1 MLERIN
7 GCSVVLVWVKGTS
20 GKLRAVG
27 VSLKKSGDKMSD
39 LDGEQNRRIR
49 DVEARLNEVENQLSA
64 VLARLD
70 QATNLLKIVGI
81 GLGAMIGI
89 DLQGM
94 M

>member
-1 MLERIN
+1 MN
-7 GCSVVLVWVKGTS
+7 
-20 GKLRAVG
+20 A
-27 VSLKKSGDKMSD
+27 D
-39 LDGEQNRRIR
+39 LDTEQNRRIR
-49 DVEARLNEVENQLSA
+49 DIEARINEVENQMSA
-64 VLARLD
+64 ILARLD

>member
-1 MLERIN
+1 
-7 GCSVVLVWVKGTS
+7 
-20 GKLRAVG
+20 
-27 VSLKKSGDKMSD
+27 MSD
-39 LDGEQNRRIR
+39 LDSEQNKRIR
-49 DVEARLNEVENQLSA
+49 DVESRLNEVENQLSA

-94 M
+94 MI